1 MTNPQSLAAHPIPQG
16 GMFHPRV
23 FISIKSLQP
32 SAPMYYNPWQ
42 SIANN
47 HDSIMTWHYLPFVRG
62 IHQGLVDSPHKGPV
76 KWSSMFPLAVGL
88 NKLLTKW
95 LISHQFE
102 MPHPQGGVFCPM
114 ISIHHKITLAI
125 RDSDSLQPCL
135 FYVDSLSIQCQH
147 ITHPQLTFVAVLS
160 EMGWQER
167 DRSLNWQQ
175 IRYPHRFQSTSFSLG
190 LYVEKNEMID
200 RGRCS
205 LIWGV
210 ILFISFILGNI
221 TT

>member
-1 MTNPQSLAAHPIPQG
+1 MALLALCEGNPPGTG
-16 GMFHPRV
+16 GF
-23 FISIKSLQP
+23 P
-32 SAPMYYNPWQ
+32 SQRASKVEFNF
-42 SIANN
+42 S
-47 HDSIMTWHYLPFVRG
+47 
-62 IHQGLVDSPHKGPV
+62 
-76 KWSSMFPLAVGL
+76 LAVGL
-88 NKLLTKW
+88 NKLLKKW

-160 EMGWQER
+160 EMGWHEE

-175 IRYPHRFQSTSFSLG
+175 IRYPHRFS
-190 LYVEKNEMID
+190 VNI
-200 RGRCS
+200 
-205 LIWGV
+205 
-210 ILFISFILGNI
+210 FISRVICKKMKWLIEDSVHWYEDVFYSSALFLGNI
-221 TT
+221 TTYWVCYTFILDDIMKGSL